1 MIPDFIAN
9 SGMARAFAQLM
20 EGDVEVSD
28 AAIFGDV
35 SDTVAGAL
43 QRCHERSADHT
54 GVAATAFE
62 IALDQLVPAGER
74 IDD

>member
-1 MIPDFIAN
+1 MPDFIAN

-35 SDTVAGAL
+35 SQTIATAL
-43 QRCHERSADHT
+43 RRCHERSADRT
-54 GVAATAFE
+54 GLAATAFE
-62 IALDQLVPAGER
+62 IALDQLVPAAER
-74 IDD
+74 LDD

>member
-1 MIPDFIAN
+1 
-9 SGMARAFAQLM
+9 GMARAFAQLM
-20 EGDVEVSD
+20 EGEVDVSD

-35 SDTVAGAL
+35 SDTIATAL
-43 QRCHERSADHT
+43 RRCHDRSHERT
-54 GVAATAFE
+54 GLAATAFE